1 MWAKLSPNI
10 ATLKFELQPL
20 IRRISL
26 QMRERRW
33 KNSSNSLIP
42 NSDIY
47 WFSFLRVYT
56 TPNHF
61 ISE

>member
-47 WFSFLRVYT
+47 WF
-56 TPNHF
+56 F
-61 ISE
+61 ILF